1 MERIYEK
8 LNIPKSC
15 LLDNTIFKKAFLDNV
30 ELLSSDKKILNDV
43 IKKIVWKYSLK
54 PETINIIP
62 YKSEDRD
69 YLEIEVIEVQVNDT
83 AKSKRIAEIV
93 MRSIPYP
100 ILLIFAKDK
109 QIQLATGDMRKN
121 LSDSA
126 KVTVDD
132 FTFTDWFEVNSDNE
146 FINNLLENLD
156 ITRLNN
162 TDYYQMYKD
171 ITAKINIY
179 NMSKLKGE
187 ILSSQKVGMS
197 EVDIKK
203 CYDEIQIIENQITK
217 LKIQVKKADSIKEKV
232 ELNVQIDKLQKQKST
247 LLANI

>member
-1 MERIYEK
+1 
-8 LNIPKSC
+8 
-15 LLDNTIFKKAFLDNV
+15 
-30 ELLSSDKKILNDV
+30 
-43 IKKIVWKYSLK
+43 
-54 PETINIIP
+54 
-62 YKSEDRD
+62 
-69 YLEIEVIEVQVNDT
+69 
-83 AKSKRIAEIV
+83 
-93 MRSIPYP
+93 
-100 ILLIFAKDK
+100 
-109 QIQLATGDMRKN
+109 MRKN
-121 LSDSA
+121 LSDIA
-126 KVTVDD
+126 KIIVDD
-132 FTFTDWFEVNSDNE
+132 FTFTDLFDFNSYNK
-146 FINNLLENLD
+146 FINNLRENLD

-247 LLANI
+247 LLTNI